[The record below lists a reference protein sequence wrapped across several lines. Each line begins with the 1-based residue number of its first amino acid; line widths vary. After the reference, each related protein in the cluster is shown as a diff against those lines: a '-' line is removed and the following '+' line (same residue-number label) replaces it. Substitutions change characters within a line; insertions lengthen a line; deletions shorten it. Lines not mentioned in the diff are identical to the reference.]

1 MRGTWGY
8 HLLLPHMPQ
17 LRQPFRIIFDTHLTL
32 TKQWV
37 AKSLGL
43 GETSQATASGLGL
56 GESFIL
62 DMGVCLLTCSCV
74 LVVVCVV
81 VCLLGVV
88 GGGFVVVV
96 WLSSSFRSCTRSFS
110 GAELRRPSMSMRI
123 DCTKLVALY
132 RAGYIPFT
140 WMGICVRSTINFIAR
155 AYLPLCMLRAARISR
170 TWRVKAPRWLKTR
183 VTDTR
188 RPSLIQKY

>member
-1 MRGTWGY
+1 MDNSGADARRLG
-8 HLLLPHMPQ
+8 LPSTATTHATTTAT
-17 LRQPFRIIFDTHLTL
+17 LRNIFDTHLTF

-62 DMGVCLLTCSCV
+62 DMGACLLTCSCV

-96 WLSSSFRSCTRSFS
+96 WLSSSFRSCTRTLS
-110 GAELRRPSMSMRI
+110 GAELRRPLMSSYDI
-123 DCTKLVALY
+123 
-132 RAGYIPFT
+132 G
-140 WMGICVRSTINFIAR
+140 
-155 AYLPLCMLRAARISR
+155 
-170 TWRVKAPRWLKTR
+170 
-183 VTDTR
+183 
-188 RPSLIQKY
+188 